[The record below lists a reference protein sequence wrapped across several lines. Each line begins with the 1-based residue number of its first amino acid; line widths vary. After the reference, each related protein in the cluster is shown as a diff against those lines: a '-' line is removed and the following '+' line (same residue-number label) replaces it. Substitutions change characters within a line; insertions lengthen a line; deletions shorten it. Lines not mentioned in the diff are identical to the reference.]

1 MFCSTSIIVSV
12 MWLMKNV
19 LQKKQG
25 YGIDLAKTR
34 RDLQPINVF
43 GEAFF
48 SLEVASDG
56 QVRGKSTRSKR

>member
-1 MFCSTSIIVSV
+1 
-12 MWLMKNV
+12 MKNV
-19 LQKKQG
+19 LQIKQG
-25 YGIDLAKTR
+25 YGIDLAKIR

-56 QVRGKSTRSKR
+56 QFRGKSTRSKR